1 MKKFYAITIIFL
13 LILSACSKDSNTPFE
28 EEQQDLPPGEITYTI
43 INNGNAGVNSVID
56 SQDNQPW
63 TVAQAIPSVQGDSY
77 SNKLPIILFLDDK
90 ILISSLTNNIEV
102 TEDGTELGGT
112 LSINEGANG
121 YAILTFTPT
130 VSFNSGTTVVFTLF
144 DGVQDDGG
152 NNFFSGNFSL
162 TYNTIASSNGDF
174 NTNGS
179 FENNT
184 EGVQFLGDGNILE
197 GTQGCVEPL
206 SGSNMAGITSG
217 NSLISNNNS
226 IGNASS
232 IMILG
237 PVTNEF
243 TNVSFSYN
251 FLSTEF
257 QEFVDSEFDDSVIV
271 TAVGPNGS
279 RTVFLTSVNTVGID
293 GNTQCFGFPG
303 LPDDGDDY
311 AGATGW
317 KNETIDINH
326 IGSPAFLIFTITD
339 VADTIFSSALTV
351 DNVSFD

>member
-1 MKKFYAITIIFL
+1 
-13 LILSACSKDSNTPFE
+13 
-28 EEQQDLPPGEITYTI
+28 
-43 INNGNAGVNSVID
+43 
-56 SQDNQPW
+56 
-63 TVAQAIPSVQGDSY
+63 
-77 SNKLPIILFLDDK
+77 
-90 ILISSLTNNIEV
+90 
-102 TEDGTELGGT
+102 
-112 LSINEGANG
+112 
-121 YAILTFTPT
+121 
-130 VSFNSGTTVVFTLF
+130 
-144 DGVQDDGG
+144 
-152 NNFFSGNFSL
+152 
-162 TYNTIASSNGDF
+162 
-174 NTNGS
+174 
-179 FENNT
+179 
-184 EGVQFLGDGNILE
+184 
-197 GTQGCVEPL
+197 
-206 SGSNMAGITSG
+206 MAGITSG

-237 PVTNEF
+237 PVTSEF

-339 VADTIFSSALTV
+339 VADTIFSSALIV